1 VDQLFTNLLSSRGL
15 QKTAHRFDNGKTRNY
30 RTPLADDR
38 AGELQKFLA
47 RLEASLTRKGGSILG
62 HWGGGEDKFL
72 DAHLRD
78 SELFTVMNLLL
89 VIRYMLDLELNGAV
103 PRGHPLF
110 NCRDGVCL
118 STECIG
124 PVFCPHLKQSKN
136 FKPHHGDYDAVV
148 TREFVA
154 GLCAAAERA
163 SRGIPPDLTWNGK
176 VLDVAAVRA
185 GWTAGEDTTYKRVGE
200 RKKRARRE

>member
-1 VDQLFTNLLSSRGL
+1 
-15 QKTAHRFDNGKTRNY
+15 
-30 RTPLADDR
+30 
-38 AGELQKFLA
+38 
-47 RLEASLTRKGGSILG
+47 
-62 HWGGGEDKFL
+62 
-72 DAHLRD
+72 
-78 SELFTVMNLLL
+78 MNLLY
-89 VIRYMLDLELNGAV
+89 VIRYMLDLESNGAV

-136 FKPHHGDYDAVV
+136 FKPHHGDYDSVV
-148 TREFVA
+148 TREFVV

-163 SRGIPPDLTWNGK
+163 RLGRADLVWNGK

-185 GWTAGEDTTYKRVGE
+185 GWTADEDSGYKKREARRSE
-200 RKKRARRE
+200 RRKRARRE